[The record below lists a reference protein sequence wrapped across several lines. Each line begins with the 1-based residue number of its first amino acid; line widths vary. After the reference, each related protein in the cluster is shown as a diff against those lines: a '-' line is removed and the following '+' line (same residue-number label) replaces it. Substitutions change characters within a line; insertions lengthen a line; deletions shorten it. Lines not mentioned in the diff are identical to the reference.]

1 MQFRDEEDV
10 FVRVEVGGETVTG
23 EGGEVFAL
31 EGEVLQCVMAAVAY
45 DDAFLAAGTAVDP
58 NTVWRVESALAAA
71 RSAEFTD
78 PVAGF
83 VVAMHAPR
91 AVAVGKQEAAV
102 VEEREVGRHEG
113 IASPTFDAFG
123 VFVLAVHATVHRR
136 VFFPNDL
143 ALERELSKGFHVLVS
158 AHIKELFLALGAHL
172 NTVATALK
180 LTAKGADEF
189 ALLVENKN
197 GRMILQVLA
206 AFVNDVQQTLRINGD
221 VVRGLPRVFVRQLR
235 EAVLHLVPMLAFA
248 NDGLLRI
255 LVG

>member
-1 MQFRDEEDV
+1 
-10 FVRVEVGGETVTG
+10 
-23 EGGEVFAL
+23 
-31 EGEVLQCVMAAVAY
+31 MAAVAY
-45 DDAFLAAGTAVDP
+45 DDALFASGAAVDP
-58 NTVWRVESALAAA
+58 DAVRRVKRPLTTPGTAELA
-71 RSAEFTD
+71 D
-78 PVAGF
+78 PVTGF
-83 VVAMHAPR
+83 VVAMNAPR

-102 VEEREVGRHEG
+102 VEERKVGRHEG

-143 ALERELSKGFHVLVS
+143 ALERELGEGFHVLVS
-158 AHIKELFLALGAHL
+158 AHIKELFLALCAHL
-172 NTVATALK
+172 DAVATALK
-180 LTAKGADEF
+180 LTAKGANEF

-197 GRMILQVLA
+197 GRMIFQVLA

-235 EAVLHLVPMLAFA
+235 EVVLHLVPMLAFA
-248 NDGLLRI
+248 NDDLLRI